1 MKDYTLRPITA
12 ADRERVME
20 IFNYY
25 VLEGTSAYPESP
37 LPPRFFDIL
46 VEGAYGA
53 HVVEIDGRVSGFG
66 LLRGYLPFS
75 TFSRTAQLSY
85 FLDPDARGLGL
96 GTALLDR
103 LISDARLKG
112 IGVLLVHL
120 SSQNAPS
127 IEFHKHRGFSECGR
141 FPAVGKKSGQVFDQ
155 VWMYRNI

>member
-1 MKDYTLRPITA
+1 MKDFILRPIRD

-25 VLEGTSAYPESP
+25 VLEGPSAYPESP
-37 LPPRFFDIL
+37 LPNHFFDIL
-46 VEGAYGA
+46 LKEAYRA
-53 HVVEIDGRVSGFG
+53 YVVEIGGRVAGFG
-66 LLRGYLPFS
+66 LLKGYLPVSSFS
-75 TFSRTAQLSY
+75 HTAQLSY

-103 LISDARLKG
+103 LVSDARSQG

-127 IEFHKHRGFSECGR
+127 VAFHKHHGFSECGR

-155 VWMYRNI
+155 IWMYRNI